1 MNGSAIAARQLTITG
16 QAPANVKK
24 ALGLTNEEQAALE
37 TVQSYLERVRRYRGK
52 VKEELAVLE
61 GWDP

>member
-1 MNGSAIAARQLTITG
+1 MVQEAHAGRRCSPPGT
-16 QAPANVKK
+16 VKK
-24 ALGLTNEEQAALE
+24 SLGLTNEEQAALE

>member
-1 MNGSAIAARQLTITG
+1 MNGTATAARHLTITG
-16 QAPANVKK
+16 QVPGNGKK
-24 ALGLTNEEQAALE
+24 PLELTTEERAALE

-52 VKEELAVLE
+52 LKEELAVLE